1 MKRVSKH
8 LLAVAMLLFLGAT
21 VCSANLISYSTW
33 PARRDKM
40 MVMDEDGG
48 NPVEL
53 LVMSKGSFPTGG
65 SISPAGLEETWIVFN
80 DLENIY
86 KIRPDGS
93 DQTLVL
99 CAPGTNH
106 PFGLGDPIWSPDG
119 SEILVTPYDEFHP
132 SAFLALVPADH
143 TAGDTCNSEWTQIY
157 EFDPPWGLDA
167 EPAWNHDG
175 SRIAFTAWKPSTDPE
190 RPDGE
195 IQLVVID
202 RLASGAWERIDDPI
216 PLDYGFSHMDF
227 SWRPQ
232 PESGLLIFRMRDDYG
247 VWLGSIDLATGDW
260 DYVLDGGSRIEM
272 TLGSTPRWSSN
283 GEEILFT
290 DPEGDLVIWNY
301 LNGSRRTV
309 GSGTWADWQRD
320 VVVSSCETDSE
331 CDDGNLCTLD
341 SCVAGSCD
349 HESLNGG
356 DCGDGGWCDEGICF
370 EPECS
375 VAVNCEDFNECT
387 TEECVGNACVVTNVA
402 AETPCTDDGDFCTV
416 DACNGAGVCESVFD
430 PEIFG
435 CEPVCLPKD
444 IPCDTGA
451 ECCSGL
457 CHPKKLVCK

>member
-1 MKRVSKH
+1 MRKISKC
-8 LLAVAMLLFLGAT
+8 LLGAAVLLLLGEA

-33 PARRDKM
+33 PARRDKL

-48 NPVEL
+48 NPVEV
-53 LVMSKGSFPTGG
+53 LVMSKGSFPGGG
-65 SISPAGLEETWIVFN
+65 SISPAGLEETWILFN
-80 DLENIY
+80 DLENVY
-86 KIRPDGS
+86 KIRPDGT

-99 CAPGTNH
+99 CAPGTTH
-106 PFGLGDPIWSPDG
+106 PYGLGDPIWSPDG

-132 SAFLALVPADH
+132 AFLALIPADH

-175 SRIAFTAWKPSTDPE
+175 SRIAFSAWKPSIDPE

-216 PLDYGFSHMDF
+216 PLDYGFSPMDF

-232 PESGLLIFRMRDDYG
+232 AESLLLICRVRDDHG
-247 VWLGSIDLATGDW
+247 VWLASVDLDTGAW

-320 VVVSSCETDSE
+320 VVVSFCEADID
-331 CDDGNLCTLD
+331 CDDGNECTTDTCLAGTCSHASLD
-341 SCVAGSCD
+341 
-349 HESLNGG
+349 G
-356 DCGDGGWCDEGICF
+356 DGCGDGGWCVDDSCL
-370 EPECS
+370 EPECEFDTD
-375 VAVNCEDFNECT
+375 CEDSNECT
-387 TEECVGNACVVTNVA
+387 TEECVGYACVVTDVA
-402 AETPCTDDGDFCTV
+402 AGTPCTDDGDFCTV
-416 DACNGAGVCESVFD
+416 DACNGAGACENVFD
-430 PEIFG
+430 PNLPG
-435 CEPVCLPKD
+435 CEPLCGIVGD
-444 IPCDTGA
+444 PCSSGA
-451 ECCSGL
+451 DCCSGL
-457 CHPKKLVCK
+457 CHPKKHVCK